1 MPGRASATDR
11 RGVPLFGVLA
21 ALLVLAPPAAAA
33 GPFAAEGFT
42 LANGMQAVAIPD
54 RRAPI
59 VTHMVWYKAGSADER
74 PGFTGTAHL
83 LEHLMFKGTER
94 TPAGRFQAVVA
105 RHGGSDNAFTG
116 YDYTAYHQTV
126 PREALEQVMQLEAE
140 RMTGLA
146 FDDADLEAERQVVLE
161 ERRQRIDADPAAI
174 LGERLNALQF
184 RHHPYGWPVIGHERD
199 IEALTREAIEAFYR
213 RHYAP
218 GNAVLVVAG
227 DIDAGELRP
236 LAEAIYGAIPAVA
249 PAPRSRPA
257 EPPQTAPRRLVH
269 EDPRAARAGL
279 RLLYRAPGYVS
290 GDRDMAHALD
300 VLAEILSGGASGRLH
315 RRLVVEARAAVGV
328 GAWYGGEV
336 RGPGRFG
343 FWAEPVPGRTVAELE
358 ALLRAE
364 IADLLAHGVSSD
376 EVARAKARM
385 AANLVYARDRAAV
398 IARWYG
404 AWLALGLAMDEIDAW
419 PRRIAAV
426 TAADIHAAARAVLVP
441 QGETVGILLPQASDD
456 GP

>member
-1 MPGRASATDR
+1 MATRRHGGRASPR
-11 RGVPLFGVLA
+11 FPVLA
-21 ALLVLAPPAAAA
+21 AVLALALPAAAS
-33 GPFAAEGFT
+33 PFGAEGFT

-59 VTHMVWYKAGSADER
+59 VTHMVWYKVGSADER

-83 LEHLMFKGTER
+83 LEHLMFKGGPQTASR
-94 TPAGRFQAVVA
+94 QLAAVVA

-126 PREALEQVMQLEAE
+126 PRQALEQVMQLEAR

-146 FDDADLEAERQVVLE
+146 FDDAALEAERQVVLE

-174 LGERLNALQF
+174 LGERLRALQF
-184 RHHPYGWPVIGHERD
+184 QHHPYGWPVIGHERD
-199 IEALTREAIEAFYR
+199 IAALPRAAIEAFYR

-227 DIDAGELRP
+227 DIDAAELRP
-236 LAEAIYGAIPAVA
+236 LAKRSYGAIPAAA
-249 PAPRSRPA
+249 PPPRVRPD
-257 EPPQTAPRRLVH
+257 EPPQSAPRRLTH
-269 EDPRAARAGL
+269 EDPRAARPGL
-279 RLLYRAPGYVS
+279 QLLYRAPGYIS
-290 GDRDMAHALD
+290 GDKNMAHALE
-300 VLAEILSGGASGRLH
+300 VLAEILSGGASARLH
-315 RRLVVEARAAVGV
+315 RHLVVESGAAVSA

-336 RGPGRFG
+336 LGPGRFG
-343 FWAEPVPGRTVAELE
+343 FWVEPVPGRGVGEVET
-358 ALLRAE
+358 LLRAE
-364 IADLLAHGVSSD
+364 IAALLAHGVSAD
-376 EVARAKARM
+376 ELARAKARI
-385 AANLVYARDRAAV
+385 AASLIYARDRAAT

-404 AWLALGLAMDEIDAW
+404 AWLALGLAMEEIDAW
-419 PRRIAAV
+419 PQRIAAV

-441 QGETVGILLPQASDD
+441 QGETMGILLPQAD